1 LSTKSKASFLF
12 IKLFPNVITLL
23 ALAVGLSSI
32 RFAIEGKWE
41 LAVTAIIVA
50 AILDGFDGRIARMLN
65 ATSTFGAELDSLAD
79 FVNFGVAP
87 VIVIYLWSLHTF
99 KYKLL
104 SWGAVLL
111 YNSCMA
117 IRLARFNT
125 AMINEILPKHFFV
138 GVPAPIGALLVLAP
152 VMLEFDIAQE
162 YGISP
167 KEYLLSTIIYVVVI
181 GFLLA
186 SRIPTIS
193 LKYISIRPEYVWIS
207 LLISSISII
216 LAIIYPWYAIPYAAI
231 LYLATIPLCAYV
243 YRAGLDKNSHD

>member
-1 LSTKSKASFLF
+1 LSSKYRPSFLF

-32 RFAIEGKWE
+32 RFAIEDKWE
-41 LAVTAIIVA
+41 MAVVSIIIA

-87 VIVIYLWSLHTF
+87 VIVLYLWSLHTF

-125 AMINEILPKHFFV
+125 AMINEVLPRHFFV
-138 GVPAPIGALLVLAP
+138 GVPAPIGAILVLLP
-152 VMLEFDIAQE
+152 IITEFDIAIDYEFSVKQ
-162 YGISP
+162 
-167 KEYLLSTIIYVVVI
+167 YLLSTIVYVTII

-186 SRIPTIS
+186 SRIPTVS
-193 LKYISIRPEYVWIS
+193 LKYISIKPEYVWVS
-207 LLISSISII
+207 LLISSLSII
-216 LAIIYPWYAIPYAAI
+216 LAIIYPWYVLPCAGLIYLFAIPFGAYA
-231 LYLATIPLCAYV
+231 
-243 YRAGLDKNSHD
+243 YRSGLNKND

>member
-1 LSTKSKASFLF
+1 MSTKSKASFLF

-193 LKYISIRPEYVWIS
+193 LKYISINFQD
-207 LLISSISII
+207 ISSFFSSWDIYII
-216 LAIIYPWYAIPYAAI
+216 IIIFF
-231 LYLATIPLCAYV
+231 
-243 YRAGLDKNSHD
+243 

>member
-1 LSTKSKASFLF
+1 MSTKSKASFLF

-87 VIVIYLWSLHTF
+87 AIVIYLWSLHTF

-104 SWGAVLL
+104 S
-111 YNSCMA
+111 
-117 IRLARFNT
+117 
-125 AMINEILPKHFFV
+125 
-138 GVPAPIGALLVLAP
+138 
-152 VMLEFDIAQE
+152 
-162 YGISP
+162 
-167 KEYLLSTIIYVVVI
+167 YLL
-181 GFLLA
+181 F
-186 SRIPTIS
+186 
-193 LKYISIRPEYVWIS
+193 
-207 LLISSISII
+207 
-216 LAIIYPWYAIPYAAI
+216 
-231 LYLATIPLCAYV
+231 
-243 YRAGLDKNSHD
+243 